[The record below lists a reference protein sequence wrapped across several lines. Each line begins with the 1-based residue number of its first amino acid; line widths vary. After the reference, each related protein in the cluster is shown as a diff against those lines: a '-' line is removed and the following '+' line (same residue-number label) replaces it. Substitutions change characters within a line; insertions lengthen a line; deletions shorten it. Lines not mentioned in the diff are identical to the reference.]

1 MIRIGKYRIGH
12 FDWEGDCF
20 TYGMRVELGDIF
32 GDEDKSEYKRL
43 CDAFKVVFG
52 FDRRVLPMKKRIK
65 VFDGIAVGFSQ
76 WIDKERRLLD
86 YTPSDEEIRAG
97 IKDLSKKVGSMS
109 TVKQL
114 AKAYGTDPDTVL
126 DWPYSKVFA
135 ILYTDLEERKY
146 ETKLSKEYER
156 NRTKH

>member
-1 MIRIGKYRIGH
+1 MRIGKYRIGH
-12 FDWEGDCF
+12 FDWEGDSF

-32 GDEDKSEYKRL
+32 GNTEKSEYWRL
-43 CDAFKVVFG
+43 CDAFKLVYG
-52 FDRRVLPMKKRIK
+52 FDRRVLPMRKRLK
-65 VFDGIAVGFSQ
+65 VFDGIVKGLSQ
-76 WIDKERRLLD
+76 WIDKETQLLD
-86 YTPSDEEIRAG
+86 YTPSDEELRAG
-97 IKDLSKKVGSMS
+97 IRDLGKKVGSMT

-114 AKAYGTDPDTVL
+114 AKAYGTDPDKVL

-156 NRTKH
+156 KRTKH